1 MLNKEK
7 KNGKSEIGY
16 MMYKGQKIPVLKAD
30 PKETISNVRTGQKYA
45 DMKAFLADVADPNT
59 ATCAN
64 DLRKDLTV
72 TVQPIRIVGMTNK
85 YWDFLA
91 Q

>member
-16 MMYKGQKIPVLKAD
+16 MMFKGQCIPVLKAESIE
-30 PKETISNVRTGQKYA
+30 KISNLKTGLVYK
-45 DMKAFLADVADPNT
+45 DMDAFLADVADINT
-59 ATCAN
+59 ATTQE

-72 TVQPIRIVGMTNK
+72 KVAPIKITGITNN
-85 YWDFLA
+85 
-91 Q
+91 

>member
-7 KNGKSEIGY
+7 KNGKREIGY

-30 PKETISNVRTGQKYA
+30 PKETISNVRTGKKYA
-45 DMKAFLADVADPNT
+45 DMTAFLADVADPNT
-59 ATCAN
+59 ATTQE

-72 TVQPIRIVGMTNK
+72 KVAPIKITGITNN
-85 YWDFLA
+85 
-91 Q
+91 

>member
-16 MMYKGQKIPVLKAD
+16 MMFKGLRIPVLKAESIE
-30 PKETISNVRTGQKYA
+30 KISNLKTGLVYK
-45 DMKAFLADVADPNT
+45 DMDAFLDDVADINT
-59 ATCAN
+59 ATTKE

-72 TVQPIRIVGMTNK
+72 KVAPIKITGITNN
-85 YWDFLA
+85 
-91 Q
+91 